1 MNIASETSDLW
12 WLSETQASEAWS
24 VGLGHHAPPTDDDQP
39 SITNLNEEEP
49 TIPGWFHS
57 LDEKRNKSPLFKRYP
72 PSSLAEWRSA
82 CHETNVY
89 RTLKL
94 FSERPD
100 QEPILGPFLV
110 DIDNQDLING
120 YSENLGDALIIATET
135 VAFLTADWHLAAN
148 SDLRVFFSGRKGF
161 NVEIR
166 PSSLGIH
173 GAVWQQLEL
182 SSQKLDEIIA
192 HLRNQNG
199 VAATDSNVVSQHLTQ
214 IEGIYGNRRFGYR
227 LKHPYTRLHDSVN
240 KWISKDGSEIARVR
254 LELTVDELV
263 TETISSIVFRAERAS

>member
-1 MNIASETSDLW
+1 MTIRAIPDFW
-12 WLSETQASEAWS
+12 WLSESQAKQGWLIG
-24 VGLGHHAPPTDDDQP
+24 VGHHAPLTDDDEP
-39 SITNLNEEEP
+39 SLTRPNEHAP
-49 TIPGWFHS
+49 AILGWFHS
-57 LDEKRNKSPLFKRYP
+57 LDDGGKLSHDFKRYP

-110 DIDNQDLING
+110 DIDNQDWTNG
-120 YSENLGDALIIATET
+120 YSENLGDALSIAKQT
-135 VAFLTADWHLAAN
+135 VAFLTTDWHLAAN

-173 GAVWQQLEL
+173 GAVWQQVEL

-199 VAATDSNVVSQHLTQ
+199 VTATDSNVVSQHLTQ
-214 IEGIYGNRRFGYR
+214 VDRIYGNRRFGYR

-240 KWISKDGSEIARVR
+240 KWISKDGSETARLR
-254 LELTVDELV
+254 LELSVDELV